1 MKKLIFLL
9 IIAVMTANLFSQSPQ
24 KMSYQCVVRNSS
36 GALIINQSVGIKI
49 TILQGSSS
57 GNAVYQETYS
67 PNPQTNANGL
77 VTVEI
82 GGGVALSG
90 TFSAINWASGIYFL
104 KTETDPTGGTNYTI
118 SGTSQLLSVPYA
130 LHAKTAE
137 NGFSGNYN
145 DLLNK
150 PSLFSGSY
158 NDLTNKPILFD
169 GTWASL
175 SGKPTFADVATS
187 GTFASLLSKPTTL
200 SGYGITDADGSIT
213 NELQALSLS
222 GTQLTLSGGGGT
234 VTLPSSG
241 GGDNWGTQ
249 TVVTNNTLTGTGTAS
264 SPLTVANTI
273 ITPTWANIQS
283 KPVFSTVATS
293 GSYTDL
299 TDKPTIL
306 GSQWTTSGSNIYY
319 NSGNVGIGTSS
330 PVTYIHAH
338 GTPVTSRGQ
347 LSLSSPAEQD
357 IFLSFYEA
365 DNFKAYLWYD
375 DSDED
380 LRLQN
385 FTAGDLN
392 LNPYGGKV
400 GIGTDIPGYT
410 LDVSGNINFT
420 GTLTQSGSPFASSW
434 SNITG
439 KPTTVSGY
447 GITDAVTI
455 TGDQTIAGI
464 KTFSSDIIVS
474 GFTIGRG
481 GNASLSNVAI
491 GYNVLHSNTTGTA
504 NTAIGYGALA
514 ANTTGYYNTA
524 IGSGALSQITTG
536 INNTAIGANVLISN
550 TTGNSN
556 TAIGGGALLENTTGY
571 SNTAIG
577 INALAS
583 NTTGIDNATIGS
595 GTLYFNTTGEKNTAI
610 GCNAGRNVTGGF
622 GNVFLGC
629 QAGYWET
636 GSNKLYIDNQA
647 RTNEADAR
655 VKSLIYGVF
664 DANPAN
670 QILAI
675 NGNTGI
681 GTTTPN
687 YTLDVRGTIG
697 NNTTLYH
704 SDIRWKTDIQPMN
717 YGIRELMRLNSV
729 SYLWNADDYPE
740 MGFDEGVQ
748 FGFIAQEFEKVIPE
762 LVKTDKDGYKSIDY
776 VKLTPVLVEAIKEQQ
791 KQIDELKALVNS
803 LIANQTAQEDK

>member
-1 MKKLIFLL
+1 
-9 IIAVMTANLFSQSPQ
+9 
-24 KMSYQCVVRNSS
+24 
-36 GALIINQSVGIKI
+36 
-49 TILQGSSS
+49 
-57 GNAVYQETYS
+57 
-67 PNPQTNANGL
+67 
-77 VTVEI
+77 
-82 GGGVALSG
+82 
-90 TFSAINWASGIYFL
+90 
-104 KTETDPTGGTNYTI
+104 
-118 SGTSQLLSVPYA
+118 
-130 LHAKTAE
+130 
-137 NGFSGNYN
+137 
-145 DLLNK
+145 
-150 PSLFSGSY
+150 
-158 NDLTNKPILFD
+158 
-169 GTWASL
+169 
-175 SGKPTFADVATS
+175 
-187 GTFASLLSKPTTL
+187 
-200 SGYGITDADGSIT
+200 
-213 NELQALSLS
+213 
-222 GTQLTLSGGGGT
+222 
-234 VTLPSSG
+234 
-241 GGDNWGTQ
+241 
-249 TVVTNNTLTGTGTAS
+249 
-264 SPLTVANTI
+264 
-273 ITPTWANIQS
+273 
-283 KPVFSTVATS
+283 
-293 GSYTDL
+293 
-299 TDKPTIL
+299 
-306 GSQWTTSGSNIYY
+306 
-319 NSGNVGIGTSS
+319 
-330 PVTYIHAH
+330 
-338 GTPVTSRGQ
+338 
-347 LSLSSPAEQD
+347 LSSPAEQD